1 MSKNQDTGCGCL
13 VSLIALLCFTVSG
26 ISAIQEGKTGIGI
39 TILSIVGISIF
50 CVLVAG
56 SKGNKAN
63 KQIKIIH
70 SAVDDMSGEEYEKY
84 CGEKIKTMNKV
95 VKIQYTPIT
104 NDYGAD
110 IIAYSSDGTKAV
122 IQCKRYKGKVN
133 NTAVQEVVAA
143 LAHYN
148 ADKAII
154 MTNSTLTEN
163 ARLLAKENGVKV
175 IENFR

>member
-1 MSKNQDTGCGCL
+1 MSKNSNEGIGCG
-13 VSLIALLCFTVSG
+13 VIITIFLLWCG
-26 ISAIQEGKTGIGI
+26 ISAIIEGKYDAGIPILFI
-39 TILSIVGISIF
+39 TLFFIVWAFVPRKNG
-50 CVLVAG
+50 
-56 SKGNKAN
+56 KNTY
-63 KQIKIIH
+63 KQVKIIH
-70 SAVDDMSGEEYEKY
+70 SEVDDMSGEEYERY
-84 CGEKIKTMNKV
+84 CGEIIKTMNNVK
-95 VKIQYTPIT
+95 KIQYTPIT

-110 IIAYSSDGTKAV
+110 IIAYSNDGTKAV